1 MSYAGEVL
9 APELVNADEGEL
21 DLNCEVI
28 ECIVKWFNPV
38 KGFGFV
44 VPKISSEDIFLH
56 FSVVDAAGYQ
66 HLGAGTE
73 LLCKICDGPAG
84 RQVREIMEVRNKV
97 EGFDARGPSTVAN
110 RSLHEMYGIV
120 KWFNAIRGFGFIMP
134 KGIDREI
141 FVHSSVLRRHG
152 MEKLEPGDQVR
163 MQVAFTDQGPQAW
176 SVTVLKNGEF
186 STAPDANFDVPNTP
200 AYQPYSPNHP
210 KEYNPSS
217 FDAYGYPKDDDDY
230 NY

>member
-1 MSYAGEVL
+1 MSYAGDVVY
-9 APELVNADEGEL
+9 PENVESHTEES

-44 VPKISSEDIFLH
+44 IPKVSSEDIFLH

-73 LLCKICDGPAG
+73 LLCKICDSQSG
-84 RQVREIMEVRNKV
+84 RQVRQILEVRNKV
-97 EGFDARGPSTVAN
+97 EGFEARGPSSVPN

-176 SVTVLKNGEF
+176 SVTLLKNTDF
-186 STAPDANFDVPNTP
+186 SSFPDADFDVPNTP
-200 AYQPYSPNHP
+200 AYQPFDPNSPREH
-210 KEYNPSS
+210 YPSTC
-217 FDAYGYPKDDDDY
+217 DAYGYPKDDEDY
-230 NY
+230 QY

>member
-1 MSYAGEVL
+1 MNYAGDVVYPTNFEDNVV
-9 APELVNADEGEL
+9 EDQ
-21 DLNCEVI
+21 NCEVI

-44 VPKISSEDIFLH
+44 IPKVSSEDIFLH
-56 FSVVDAAGYQ
+56 FSVVDAAGFQ

-73 LLCKICDGPAG
+73 LLCKICDGQAG

-97 EGFDARGPSTVAN
+97 EGFDCRGPSSVPN
-110 RSLHEMYGIV
+110 RSLQEMYGIV

-134 KGIDREI
+134 KDSDREI

-152 MEKLEPGDQVR
+152 MEKLQPGDQVR

-176 SVTVLKNGEF
+176 SVTVLKTSDFN
-186 STAPDANFDVPNTP
+186 SAPR
-200 AYQPYSPNHP
+200 
-210 KEYNPSS
+210 ES
-217 FDAYGYPKDDDDY
+217 FDTSHVGFLHHPQNDEDGY
-230 NY
+230 